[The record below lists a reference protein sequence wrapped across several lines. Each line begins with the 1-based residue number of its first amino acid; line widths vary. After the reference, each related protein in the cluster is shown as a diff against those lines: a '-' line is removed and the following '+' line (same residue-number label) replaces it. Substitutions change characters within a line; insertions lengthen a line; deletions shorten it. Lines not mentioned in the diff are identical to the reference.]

1 MLKEAREMRDKMVA
15 DSKKEAQSTLKDN
28 AESNEDL
35 MDELE

>member
-1 MLKEAREMRDKMVA
+1 VNYSSLSFIILFFY
-15 DSKKEAQSTLKDN
+15 SKKEAESTLKDN